1 MFLHIFFSLVS
12 HLCPI
17 SNSYIGHGTLQKFI
31 ASKLSKLCWKSR
43 HFLSVFH
50 TGVFKQW
57 CGASWSPIVP
67 PLVVSCRKKFKMLH
81 FTSTLILSQYSENKK
96 SKPSNLYRLCTTNAL
111 VSPASKPSLGGP
123 ELPKRACLEAK
134 SSAIFTPAEKINPFK
149 YLSHLMFSPAW

>member
-1 MFLHIFFSLVS
+1 MEYKMMKEFQLQGQVSNLGATTSHHKNVTARTKELQTYMFLHIFFSLVS

-31 ASKLSKLCWKSR
+31 ASKLSKRCWKSR

-81 FTSTLILSQYSENKK
+81 LTSTF
-96 SKPSNLYRLCTTNAL
+96 KP
-111 VSPASKPSLGGP
+111 
-123 ELPKRACLEAK
+123 
-134 SSAIFTPAEKINPFK
+134 IFRKQEKQTK
-149 YLSHLMFSPAW
+149 